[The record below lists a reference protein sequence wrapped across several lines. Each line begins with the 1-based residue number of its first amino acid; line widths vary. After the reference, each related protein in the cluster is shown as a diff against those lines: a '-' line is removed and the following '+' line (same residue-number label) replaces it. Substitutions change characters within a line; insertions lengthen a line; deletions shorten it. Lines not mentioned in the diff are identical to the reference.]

1 MHAFLGYTFSGLITA
16 SIYAVAASG
25 LVLTYTTT
33 GVFNF
38 AHGAIGMVAA
48 FAYWDLRFGWN
59 LPAPIALIV
68 TLFVLAP
75 IFGAFIEVVIMRNLQ
90 GTSETTKLV
99 ATLSL
104 LVALLGLSLWI
115 WDPNKARPIRSFWQ
129 GNAVSILGVR
139 LSWHEC
145 CAFLIAIAVAIGLR
159 LLLYRTRIGV
169 SMRAAVDD
177 RPLAQLNGARPDAA
191 SMLAWAIGCSLAALS
206 GILISPTLLLSA
218 LPLTLL
224 IVNAYAAAMFGR
236 LRSLP
241 MTFVG
246 ALVLG
251 LAADYSRGYIINK
264 VPSNFTPY
272 LTGLVASVPI
282 ILLFIILLVLPGT
295 RLRGHGV
302 HRTRENLPKPTWS
315 GTAFFA
321 AAMVVGAAMMTLV
334 IGRADL
340 NNVNRMW
347 GLAIIALSMV
357 PLIGYAGQISLCQ
370 LSFGAIGAVVMAH
383 LGGVHGNPLALLL
396 GGVVAAAVGALIALP
411 ALRLSGIYLALATAA
426 FAVMLDRWIWLL
438 PKFTIF
444 HHSFDIFQQ
453 GSLTISRVGVFGYQA
468 DSDRAY
474 FIFGAIMFGVF
485 ALLVAWIRRSGFGH
499 RLLAMKDSPAACATL
514 GLNLTFTKV
523 AVFAISAFI
532 AGIGGAIYG
541 GALRVAD
548 SSQTFDFFTGL
559 SILLV
564 MVIAG
569 IGSLGAAFSTGFFL
583 GAPILA
589 NLFPSLKQLQTVL
602 VGFAG
607 IGLGQNPNGFIQ
619 KDIRPRY
626 NVMVREPLSIVALV
640 VAMIIT
646 WLLRTT
652 GIIANYPFAIIE
664 LALLALG
671 PQLGEYLARRRRA
684 PEEIEPGVTPLE
696 WVGITEPFT
705 ADRVAEM
712 DRALG
717 LGDGEAV
724 AHAERAG

>member
-1 MHAFLGYTFSGLITA
+1 MHAFLGYTFSGLVTA

-38 AHGAIGMVAA
+38 AHGATGMVAA
-48 FAYWDLRFGWN
+48 FAYWDLRFGWGV
-59 LPAPIALIV
+59 PAPIALIV
-68 TLFVLAP
+68 VLLILGP
-75 IFGAFIEVVIMRNLQ
+75 LFGALLELVIMRGLQ

-99 ATLSL
+99 TTLAL
-104 LVALLGLSLWI
+104 LVSLLGLSLWI
-115 WDPNKARPIRSFWQ
+115 WDPNKARPIRGFWE
-129 GNAVSILGVR
+129 GNAQSILGVR
-139 LSWHEC
+139 LSWHEIA
-145 CAFLIAIAVAIGLR
+145 AFVIAILVAIGLR

-177 RPLAQLNGARPDAA
+177 RPLAMLNGARPDAS
-191 SMLAWAIGCSLAALS
+191 SMLAWAIGSSLAALS

-241 MTFVG
+241 LTFVG

-264 VPSNFTPY
+264 VPSSVTPY

-282 ILLFIILLVLPGT
+282 ILLFVILLVLPQT

-302 HRTRENLPKPTWS
+302 LRTRENMPRPSWP
-315 GTAFFA
+315 GAGVFA
-321 AAMVVGAAMMTLV
+321 ASMIIGAAMMTLV
-334 IGRADL
+334 VGKADL
-340 NNVNRMW
+340 NNVNKMW
-347 GLAIIALSMV
+347 GLGIIGLSMI

-370 LSFGAIGAVVMAH
+370 LSFGAIGAVTMAH
-383 LGGVHGNPLALLL
+383 LGGPHGNPLAILA
-396 GGVVAAAVGALIALP
+396 GGLIAAGVGALIALP

-426 FAVMLDRWIWLL
+426 FAVMLDRWLWLL
-438 PKFTIF
+438 PKFTVF
-444 HHSFDIFQQ
+444 HHKFDIFQQ
-453 GSLTISRVGVFGYQA
+453 GSLTISRIGVFGYQA

-474 FIFGAIMFGVF
+474 FIFGAIAF
-485 ALLVAWIRRSGFGH
+485 AIFSLLVVWVRRSGFGY

-514 GLNLTFTKV
+514 GLNLTSTKL
-523 AVFAISAFI
+523 AVFALSAGI

-548 SSQTFDFFTGL
+548 PSLFEFFTGL

-569 IGSLGAAFSTGFFL
+569 IGSIAGAFAAGLFL

-589 NLFPSLKQLQTVL
+589 NLFPSLKQLQTVI

-607 IGLGQNPNGFIQ
+607 IGLGKNPNGFIQ
-619 KDIRPRY
+619 NDIRPRW
-626 NVMVREPLSIVALV
+626 NVVWRNPVSIVPIVAALV
-640 VAMIIT
+640 AV

-652 GIIANYPFAIIE
+652 GVIANWPFVVLE
-664 LALLALG
+664 LGLLALA
-671 PQLGEYLARRRRA
+671 PQLAEVMERRRLAAERA
-684 PEEIEPGVTPLE
+684 AEPRPVPLE
-696 WVGITEPFT
+696 WIGVTQPFT
-705 ADRVAEM
+705 AGDVAEM
-712 DRALG
+712 DRELALPG
-717 LGDGEAV
+717 
-724 AHAERAG
+724 RAG

>member
-38 AHGAIGMVAA
+38 AHGATGMVAA
-48 FAYWDLRFGWN
+48 FLYWDLRFGWGW
-59 LPAPIALIV
+59 PAPVCLIIVLLIV
-68 TLFVLAP
+68 GPL
-75 IFGAFIEVVIMRNLQ
+75 FGALLELVIMRGLQ

-99 ATLSL
+99 TTLSV

-115 WDPNKARPIRSFWQ
+115 WDPNKARPIRGFWE

-139 LSWHEC
+139 LSWHEIA
-145 CAFLIAIAVAIGLR
+145 AFIIAVVVAIGLR

-191 SMLAWAIGCSLAALS
+191 SMLAWAIGSSLAALS

-224 IVNAYAAAMFGR
+224 IINAYAAAMFGR

-241 MTFVG
+241 LTFVG
-246 ALVLG
+246 AIVLG

-264 VPSNFTPY
+264 VPTTVTPY

-282 ILLFIILLVLPGT
+282 IMLFVILLILPQT

-302 HRTRENLPKPTWS
+302 LRTRENMPASTWS
-315 GTAFFA
+315 GACFFA
-321 AAMVVGAAMMTLV
+321 ACMVVGAAMMTLV
-334 IGRADL
+334 VGKADL
-340 NNVNRMW
+340 NNVNKMW
-347 GLAIIALSMV
+347 GLGIIALSMI

-370 LSFGAIGAVVMAH
+370 LSFGAIGAVTMAH
-383 LGGVHGNPLALLL
+383 LGGTHGNPLAILA
-396 GGVVAAAVGALIALP
+396 GGLIAAGVGAVIALP

-426 FAVMLDRWIWLL
+426 FAVALDRWLWLL
-438 PKFTIF
+438 PKFTVF
-444 HHSFDIFQQ
+444 HHKFDIFQQ
-453 GSLTISRVGVFGYQA
+453 GSLTISRVGLFGYQA

-474 FIFGAIMFGVF
+474 FIFGSIAFAVF
-485 ALLVAWIRRSGFGH
+485 SLLIVWVRRSGFGQ

-514 GLNLTFTKV
+514 GLNLTSTKL
-523 AVFAISAFI
+523 AVFALSAGI

-548 SSQTFDFFTGL
+548 PSLFEFFTGL

-569 IGSLGAAFSTGFFL
+569 IGSIAAAFSSGLFL

-589 NLFPSLKQLQTVL
+589 NLFPSLKQLQTVI

-607 IGLGQNPNGFIQ
+607 IGLGKDPNGFIQ
-619 KDIRPRY
+619 RDIKPRWS
-626 NVMVREPLSIVALV
+626 VMWREKLSIAVLIPAMV
-640 VAMIIT
+640 VV

-652 GIIANYPFAIIE
+652 GTIKNWPFVVLE
-664 LALLALG
+664 LGLLVLG
-671 PQLGEYLARRRRA
+671 PQLGEYLERRRA
-684 PEEIEPGVTPLE
+684 ETTGTTEPRPVPLE
-696 WVGITEPFT
+696 WIGVTQPFT
-705 ADRVAEM
+705 AADVAEM
-712 DRALG
+712 DRELAIP
-717 LGDGEAV
+717 
-724 AHAERAG
+724 ERAN

>member
-38 AHGAIGMVAA
+38 AHGATGMVAA
-48 FAYWDLRFGWN
+48 FAYWDLRFGWGW
-59 LPAPIALIV
+59 PAPICLII
-68 TLFVLAP
+68 VLLILGP
-75 IFGAFIEVVIMRNLQ
+75 LFGAIIELVIMRGLQ

-104 LVALLGLSLWI
+104 LVALLGLSLWV
-115 WDPNKARPIRSFWQ
+115 WDPNKARPIRKFWE
-129 GNAVSILGVR
+129 GNAVSILGIR
-139 LSWHEC
+139 LSWHEVA
-145 CAFLIAIAVAIGLR
+145 AFIIAILVAIGLR

-177 RPLAQLNGARPDAA
+177 RPLAQLNGARPDAT
-191 SMLAWAIGCSLAALS
+191 SMVAWGVGSSLAALS

-224 IVNAYAAAMFGR
+224 IINAYAAAMFGR

-241 MTFVG
+241 MTFLG
-246 ALVLG
+246 AVILG

-264 VPSNFTPY
+264 VPTSVTPY

-282 ILLFIILLVLPGT
+282 IILFVVLLVLPQA

-302 HRTRENLPKPTWS
+302 LRTRENVLKPTWS
-315 GTAFFA
+315 GALFFSA
-321 AAMVVGAAMMTLV
+321 CMIVGAAMMTLV
-334 IGRADL
+334 IPVADL
-340 NNVNRMW
+340 NNVDKMW
-347 GLAIIALSMV
+347 GLGIIGLSMI

-370 LSFGAIGAVVMAH
+370 LSFGAIGAVTVAH
-383 LGGVHGNPLALLL
+383 LGGTHGNPLAILL
-396 GGVVAAAVGALIALP
+396 GGIIAGAVGAIIALP

-426 FAVMLDRWIWLL
+426 FAVALDRWIWLL

-444 HHSFDIFQQ
+444 HHSFDIFQE
-453 GSLTISRVGVFGYQA
+453 GSLTISRIGVFGYQA

-474 FIFGAIMFGVF
+474 FIFGSIAF
-485 ALLVAWIRRSGFGH
+485 ALFAMLVVWVRRSGFGQ

-523 AVFAISAFI
+523 AVFALSAGM
-532 AGIGGAIYG
+532 AGIGGAVYG

-548 SSQTFDFFTGL
+548 STSTFDFFTGL
-559 SILLV
+559 SVLLV
-564 MVIAG
+564 MVVAG
-569 IGSLGAAFSTGFFL
+569 IGSIAAAFSTGLFL

-607 IGLGQNPNGFIQ
+607 IGLGKNPNGFIQ
-619 KDIRPRY
+619 NDIRPRW
-626 NVMVREPLSIVALV
+626 MIMWEEKRSIALTV
-640 VAMIIT
+640 VAMVVVY
-646 WLLRTT
+646 LLRTT
-652 GIIANYPFAIIE
+652 GTIKNYPFAIIE
-664 LALLALG
+664 LCLLALG
-671 PQLGEYLARRRRA
+671 PQLALYLRNRRPDHVA
-684 PEEIEPGVTPLE
+684 EAQPLPLE
-696 WVGITEPFT
+696 WIGVTRPFT
-705 ADRVAEM
+705 PADVGEM
-712 DRALG
+712 DQALEPLPG
-717 LGDGEAV
+717 AV
-724 AHAERAG
+724 R